1 MSRSTPLAVVA
12 TSLLTVSCHGSLVR
26 GGTTV
31 AAGHEPAAHPL
42 AAYNA
47 VDCHDASGGPVEYA
61 SRVFVVEKKGKQ
73 LAAVETRSGF
83 DSLVVDNSFAEGDSR
98 VFQAVV
104 KPRDGTALL
113 HEFRV
118 PAGPPGPGTLVVTSS
133 WKETSTAQGGFKA
146 LADKPSISCRLAPPG
161 SNPETPGATPDAR
174 AGTADAG
181 AVAAEGGAQPP
192 VPASLGVPDVQDS
205 YQPGAHVAVDRDGA
219 VVRARVVQAVN
230 GRYYV
235 EYDAG
240 GSEWID
246 NSRIRGKI
254 R

>member
-1 MSRSTPLAVVA
+1 M
-12 TSLLTVSCHGSLVR
+12 VR
-26 GGTTV
+26 GGTSV

-47 VDCHDASGGPVEYA
+47 VECHDSSGGPVEYA
-61 SRVFVVEKKGKQ
+61 SRVFVVERQGKQ
-73 LAAVETRSGF
+73 LAVVETRSGF
-83 DSLVVDNSFAEGDSR
+83 DSLVVDNGFVDGDTR

-133 WKETSTAQGGFKA
+133 WKETGTAQGGFKA
-146 LADKPSISCRLAPPG
+146 LADKPSISCRLTLTG
-161 SNPETPGATPDAR
+161 SDQETPGTVPEAG

-181 AVAAEGGAQPP
+181 VVAAEAGAQPP
-192 VPASLGVPDVQDS
+192 VPASLGVPDAQDS
-205 YQPGAHVAVDRDGA
+205 YQPDDHVAVDHDGA
-219 VVRARVVQAVN
+219 VVRARVVQAVK

-246 NSRIRGKI
+246 KSRIRGKI